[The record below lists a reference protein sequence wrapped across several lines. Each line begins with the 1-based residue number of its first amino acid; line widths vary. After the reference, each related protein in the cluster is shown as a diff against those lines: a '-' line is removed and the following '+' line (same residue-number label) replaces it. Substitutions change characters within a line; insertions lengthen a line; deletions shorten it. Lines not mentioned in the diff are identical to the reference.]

1 MGRQL
6 NSDLLLPDVDMPGGD
21 RPKELYIDEKWDK
34 CIDISL
40 RRVVYGTLTGGVL
53 ALVLFSRPL
62 PAPAPWQV

>member
-1 MGRQL
+1 MA
-6 NSDLLLPDVDMPGGD
+6 GGD

-53 ALVLFSRPL
+53 ALLLFSMTRRYMFQL
-62 PAPAPWQV
+62 LDQ